1 MLPSEA
7 AAMPFPNEE
16 TTPPVTKMCFVAAY
30 WCLRNAGKSN
40 LRDDGAG
47 LWFSRPDE
55 RRNPLEWSGWGLP
68 THGN

>member
-1 MLPSEA
+1 VGA
-7 AAMPFPNEE
+7 
-16 TTPPVTKMCFVAAY
+16 C

-55 RRNPLEWSGWGLP
+55 GKKPLERSGWGLP
-68 THGN
+68 THGNSP